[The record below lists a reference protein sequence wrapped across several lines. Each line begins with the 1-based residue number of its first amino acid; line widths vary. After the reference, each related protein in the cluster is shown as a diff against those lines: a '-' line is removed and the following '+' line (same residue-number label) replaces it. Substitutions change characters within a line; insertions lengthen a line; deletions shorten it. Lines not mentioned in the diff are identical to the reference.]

1 MRIEHPMGEWTRREW
16 GFVCKTKAR
25 RRARLAGEEAFA
37 DASICSS
44 QGPRCFFFDCSI
56 VSALRLGKRRG
67 GGALRQQGSRDMHLR
82 LLCVSTCLE
91 PSPYEVKFGY
101 AVGE

>member
-1 MRIEHPMGEWTRREW
+1 MKKLSQMPRSAAVRGRDVSFLIAASLVHCGW
-16 GFVCKTKAR
+16 GK
-25 RRARLAGEEAFA
+25 G
-37 DASICSS
+37 
-44 QGPRCFFFDCSI
+44 G
-56 VSALRLGKRRG
+56 G